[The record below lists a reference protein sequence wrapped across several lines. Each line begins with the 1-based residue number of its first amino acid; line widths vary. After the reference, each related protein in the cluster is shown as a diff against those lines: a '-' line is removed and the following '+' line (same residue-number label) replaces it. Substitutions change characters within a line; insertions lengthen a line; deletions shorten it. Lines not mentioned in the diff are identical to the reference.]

1 MKFRELEY
9 TRPDFDSLL
18 NDLNEKLDLIENAK
32 TSDEY
37 LKLLHEVDTMT
48 EDFSEAANIAYIRNT
63 VDTRDEF
70 YEKEVEVFDEIFPK
84 FSQFSNKLQ
93 NIRLKSPFRKD
104 FEEKYGKNITKTDEL
119 QKDIFN
125 PSIMEDRIKESKLA
139 NEYQKLMGTA
149 EIEFDGKKLNLS
161 QLTPYKQSKDRAV
174 RKAAAKASSAWFN
187 ERKDQFDRIYDEL
200 VKVRHQIAKKL
211 GFDSYLDVAYRSFG
225 RTDWGREDAKNY
237 RDQIV
242 KHIVPLANKLYEE
255 QKERIGVED
264 FLYYDIPLK
273 FLSGNP
279 TPKGTEEE
287 LVDYAKK
294 MYKEL
299 SPETE
304 EFFNAMIEHEMMH
317 LTSQDGKAP
326 GGYMTQLD
334 KTKLPF
340 IFANFNGTAHDVDV
354 LTHEAGHAFQGYL
367 TRDVYPSDVRGA
379 CMEIMETHSMS
390 MEYFTH
396 PWMEGFFKEDT
407 EKYYYNHVVSSL
419 EFLPYGAS
427 IDEYQEWVY
436 DNPEATPEE
445 RNNKFREIEKK
456 YSPHI
461 DYADDEYM
469 DSGRRWQAQMH
480 VYSSPFYYLDYTI
493 AQMNAFQFFVLDMEN
508 HEDAWNKYLE
518 LCKLGGKLGTKE
530 IISKVGLK
538 NPFEKETFKYVVPRL
553 EEYLESLD
561 HDKIK

>member
-18 NDLNEKLDLIENAK
+18 NELNEKLDLIENAK

-63 VDTRDEF
+63 IDTRDEF

-242 KHIVPLANKLYEE
+242 KYIVPLANKLYEE

>member
-18 NDLNEKLDLIENAK
+18 NELNEKLDLIENAK

-63 VDTRDEF
+63 IDTRDEF

-119 QKDIFN
+119 QKDIFK

-242 KHIVPLANKLYEE
+242 KYIVPLANKLYEE

-538 NPFEKETFKYVVPRL
+538 NPFEKETFEYVVPRL
-553 EEYLESLD
+553 EKYLESLD

>member
-518 LCKLGGKLGTKE
+518 LCKLGGKLSTKE

>member
-18 NDLNEKLDLIENAK
+18 NELNEKLDLIENAK

-63 VDTRDEF
+63 IDTRDEF

-139 NEYQKLMGTA
+139 NEYQKLMGTT

-237 RDQIV
+237 REQIV
-242 KHIVPLANKLYEE
+242 KYIVPLANKLYEE

-538 NPFEKETFKYVVPRL
+538 NPFEKETFEYVVPRL
-553 EEYLESLD
+553 EKYLESLD

>member
-18 NDLNEKLDLIENAK
+18 NELNEKLDLIENAK

-63 VDTRDEF
+63 IDTRDEF

-93 NIRLKSPFRKD
+93 NIRLKSPFRKE

-237 RDQIV
+237 REQIV
-242 KHIVPLANKLYEE
+242 KYIVPLANKLYEE

-538 NPFEKETFKYVVPRL
+538 NPFEKETFEYVVPRL

>member
-18 NDLNEKLDLIENAK
+18 NELNEKLDLIENAK

-37 LKLLHEVDTMT
+37 LKLLHEVDTMI

-63 VDTRDEF
+63 IDTRDEF

-174 RKAAAKASSAWFN
+174 RKAAAKASSTWFN

-200 VKVRHQIAKKL
+200 VEVRHQIAKKL

-225 RTDWGREDAKNY
+225 RTDWRREDAKNY

-242 KHIVPLANKLYEE
+242 KYIVPLANKLYEE

-367 TRDVYPSDVRGA
+367 TRYVYPSDVRGA

-538 NPFEKETFKYVVPRL
+538 NPFEKETFEYVVPRL

>member
-18 NDLNEKLDLIENAK
+18 NELNEKLDLIENAK

-63 VDTRDEF
+63 IDTRDEF

-242 KHIVPLANKLYEE
+242 KYIVPLANKLYEE

-396 PWMEGFFKEDT
+396 TWMEGFFKEDT
-407 EKYYYNHVVSSL
+407 EKYYYNHVVYSL

>member
-18 NDLNEKLDLIENAK
+18 NELNEKLDLIENAK

-63 VDTRDEF
+63 IDTRDEF

-149 EIEFDGKKLNLS
+149 EIEFYGKKLNLS

-237 RDQIV
+237 REQIV
-242 KHIVPLANKLYEE
+242 KYIVPLANKLYEE

-469 DSGRRWQAQMH
+469 DSGRRWQVQMH

>member
-18 NDLNEKLDLIENAK
+18 NELNEKLDLIENAK

-63 VDTRDEF
+63 IDTRDEF

-242 KHIVPLANKLYEE
+242 KYIVPLANKLYEE

-538 NPFEKETFKYVVPRL
+538 NPFEKETFEYVVPRL
-553 EEYLESLD
+553 EKYLESLD

>member
-18 NDLNEKLDLIENAK
+18 NELNEKLDLIENAK

-63 VDTRDEF
+63 IDTRDEF

-242 KHIVPLANKLYEE
+242 KYIVPLANKLYEE

-304 EFFNAMIEHEMMH
+304 EFFNAMIENEMMH

-508 HEDAWNKYLE
+508 HEDAWNKYIE

-538 NPFEKETFKYVVPRL
+538 NPFEKETFEYVVPRL

-561 HDKIK
+561 HNKIK

>member
-1 MKFRELEY
+1 MKFKELEY
-9 TRPDFDSLL
+9 KRPDFESLL
-18 NDLNEKLDLIENAK
+18 QDLDDKLNQIENAK
-32 TSDEY
+32 SSEEY
-37 LKLLHEVDTMT
+37 LDLLHEVDQMT
-48 EDFSEAANIAYIRNT
+48 EGFSEAANISYIRNT
-63 VDTRDEF
+63 IDTRDEF
-70 YEKEVEVFDEIFPK
+70 YEKEVEAFDEIFPR
-84 FSQFSNKLQ
+84 FSQFSNRLQ
-93 NIRLKSPFRKD
+93 NIRLNSPFRKD
-104 FEEKYGKNITKTDEL
+104 FEEKYGTNITRTDEL
-119 QKDIFN
+119 QKDIFK
-125 PSIMEDRIKESKLA
+125 PSIMEDRVKESKLS
-139 NEYQKLMGTA
+139 NEYQKLMGSA

-161 QLTPYKQSKDRAV
+161 QMTPYRQSKDRQV
-174 RKAAAKASSAWFN
+174 RKDAAEATSAWFD
-187 ERKDQFDRIYDEL
+187 ERKDEFDRIYDEL
-200 VKVRHQIAKKL
+200 VKIRHQIATKL

-225 RTDWGREDAKNY
+225 RTDWGRDDAKNY
-237 RDQIV
+237 RNQIV
-242 KHIVPLANKLYEE
+242 EYIVPLANKLYEE
-255 QKERIGVED
+255 QKERIGVDE
-264 FLYYDIPLK
+264 FLYYDVPLS

-287 LVDYAKK
+287 MVDYAKK

-304 EFFNAMIEHEMMH
+304 EFFNKMIEHDMMH
-317 LTSQDGKAP
+317 LSSQEGKAP
-326 GGYMTQLD
+326 GGYMTQLNE
-334 KTKLPF
+334 TKLPF

-367 TRDVYPSDVRGA
+367 TRDLYPSDLRGA

-396 PWMEGFFKEDT
+396 PWMDGFFKEDT

-419 EFLPYGAS
+419 QFLPYGAS

-456 YSPHI
+456 FSPHI
-461 DYADDEYM
+461 DYADNEYM

-480 VYSSPFYYLDYTI
+480 VYQSPFYYLDYTI

-530 IISKVGLK
+530 IIAKVGLK
-538 NPFEKETFKYVVPRL
+538 NPFEKETFEFVVPKL
-553 EEYLESLD
+553 EEYLDSLD
-561 HDKIK
+561 HSKIK

>member
-18 NDLNEKLDLIENAK
+18 NELNEKLDLIENAK

-63 VDTRDEF
+63 IDTRDEF

-149 EIEFDGKKLNLS
+149 EIEFYGKKLNLS

-237 RDQIV
+237 REQIV
-242 KHIVPLANKLYEE
+242 KYIVPLANKLYEE